1 MKQKLLTLFTLLLT
15 VCSGAWAQYFS
26 ATPLQTLT
34 ADVKYSENTLLTSSV
49 ATITGGKMTF
59 IAGGSSS
66 VECIR
71 KQSSKYAFECKNN
84 AQGFKIELNQE
95 LAAGDIISASILTN
109 GAGSDNDR
117 GIWVTTATTRPGS
130 APSCVLTG
138 HSDTGKEYVN
148 DTYTVVEEDGLCGE
162 STIYV
167 WRKTGNATYFI
178 DFAITAGATQYTVT
192 LNKNGG
198 TTEGV
203 AKVAE
208 GDTKLT
214 INTEPEY
221 AGYMVEGYYTA
232 ATAGTKVAA
241 ADGTLVASVT
251 GFTDG
256 DGKWT
261 PTEDKTLY
269 TYWEPA
275 KYTLTVA
282 PNQAGWGTVS
292 PTSVENIPNGTATSN
307 SDNTFSVNGTTVT
320 ATAAD
325 ATAEYTYAF
334 VEWTDLPATVTE
346 NATVKATF
354 SRTANSYTL
363 AWNTNGGSEL
373 EGDYTSGNT
382 AYGTT
387 LTAPTDPTRDGY
399 IFDGWNTANDGS
411 GNDYAGTMPAA
422 NTTYY
427 AQWETT
433 PNVYYYKDA
442 THYDNGTF
450 KNPEGGDAGS
460 SDNKNLSTPWTIVNG
475 STITGVTSV
484 VANGCQYDGKNNHI
498 NAYIKVPTD
507 GDKDTKNVTFTI
519 ASGYTA
525 TISMKIGG
533 YSANPTVT
541 LKPLED
547 NTLGDAVAYTGTVG
561 GVATTENDFNK
572 ISWDVESGTYV
583 LNVTSKNAYI
593 SQINIET
600 EAIPTVPVTI
610 SAYGLAT
617 YASDNALNFDG
628 VEGIKAYRATISAN
642 TITFTQVTEVPAG
655 EGVLLKATTGEG
667 VRNFDIPV
675 TTTDVWAADY
685 NDFVRGTDVPVA
697 TTDGTNYNYILSTKD
712 GVLGFYNANG
722 TVVARN
728 RAYLTTTEAPSTKG
742 MTMIFADEEETTGIR
757 SIENRELRSENY
769 DYYNLSGQRVGK
781 DYKGIVIVNGKKMLN
796 K

>member
-1 MKQKLLTLFTLLLT
+1 MKQKLLTILSLLVLCVT
-15 VCSGAWAQYFS
+15 GAWAQYFS

-148 DTYTVVEEDGLCGE
+148 DTYTVDEEDGLCGE

-198 TTEGV
+198 TTNGV

-208 GDTKLT
+208 GDAKLT

-292 PTSVENIPNGTATSN
+292 PTSVENIPNGTATSH

-373 EGDYTSGNT
+373 AGEYSSGT
-382 AYGTT
+382 IAYGTT
-387 LTAPTDPTRDGY
+387 ITAPSNPTRDGY
-399 IFDGWNTANDGS
+399 VFVGWNTADDGS

-450 KNPEGGDAGS
+450 KNPEGGDATG
-460 SDNKNLSTPWTIVNG
+460 SDNENLSTPWTIVNG
-475 STITGVTSV
+475 SIITGVTSV
-484 VANGCQYDGKNNHI
+484 VANDCQYDVKNNHI
-498 NAYIKVPTD
+498 NAYIKVPKG

-561 GVATTENDFNK
+561 GVATTENNFKK

-583 LNVTSKNAYI
+583 LNVTSNNAYI

-617 YASDNALNFDG
+617 YASDNALNFGG
-628 VEGIKAYRATISAN
+628 VEGIKAYRAKISGN

-675 TTTDVWAADY
+675 TTTDAWAADD
-685 NDFVRGTDVPVA
+685 NDFVRGTDAEVV
-697 TTDGTNYNYILSTKD
+697 TSDGTNYNYILSTKD

-722 TVVARN
+722 TFVARN
-728 RAYLTTTEAPSTKG
+728 RAYLTTTEAPSAKG
-742 MTMIFADEEETTGIR
+742 LTMIFADEEETTGIR